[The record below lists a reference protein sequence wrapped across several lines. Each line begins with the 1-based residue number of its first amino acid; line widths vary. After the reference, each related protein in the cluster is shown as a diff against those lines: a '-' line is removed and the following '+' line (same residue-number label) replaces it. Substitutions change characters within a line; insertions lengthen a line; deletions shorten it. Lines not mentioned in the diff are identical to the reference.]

1 MKRRKT
7 IKADTRLPG
16 EKRESKMKIWF
27 DDSYL
32 GLWLLVQRLKIQN
45 HFRK

>member
-1 MKRRKT
+1 MKKKKY

-16 EKRESKMKIWF
+16 EKKESKLKIWF

-32 GLWLLVQRLKIQN
+32 GMWLLVQRLRIKN
-45 HFRK
+45 W